1 VFNGDSGTVYYY
13 YGAGGWS
20 GTYGGLLTEQLT
32 WTPPIGNA
40 SVQSGG
46 FSFNFVNT
54 NGLPVVIETST
65 NLVNWQPV
73 WTNSTSSGLF
83 NATNFMDTQSKN
95 YPRRYYRTQ

>member
-1 VFNGDSGTVYYY
+1 VFPGDSTIVYYY

-20 GTYGGLLTEQLT
+20 GTYGGLPTEQLT

-40 SVQSGG
+40 SEQSGG

-54 NGLPVVIETST
+54 NGLPVVIEAST

-73 WTNSTSSGLF
+73 WTNSTSGGLF
-83 NATNFMDTQSKN
+83 NATNFTDMQWTN
-95 YPRRYYRTQ
+95 YPSRCYRAR